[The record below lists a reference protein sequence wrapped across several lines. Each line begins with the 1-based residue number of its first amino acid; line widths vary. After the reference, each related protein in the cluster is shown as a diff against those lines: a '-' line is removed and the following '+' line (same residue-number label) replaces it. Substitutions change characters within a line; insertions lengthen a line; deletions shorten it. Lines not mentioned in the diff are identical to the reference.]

1 MAREIKVIKDEMTA
15 EFISDA
21 AVIEKYGLDTSK
33 SFDEQFSKVSIE
45 SILFYV
51 FAFCAWTMEK
61 LFDTHKAEVT
71 NYIDEMKP
79 HSLRWYVNKVKEFR
93 FGQSLIPDTDQY
105 DDTGL
110 TDEDIATMQIVKYA
124 SAEETNGAL
133 YVKVAKDNA
142 GVRGQLTE
150 DEVNALTSYMNEV
163 KDAGVRIYI
172 RNAPAVDFKIDI
184 TIYYNPQVLNGN
196 GESLIDGGT
205 PVVDAIKDYIENLPF
220 NGEFRN
226 VELIDRLQQVN
237 GVVIPELEGTYSRI
251 TNEDNYS
258 PINAKEKSY
267 SGYYAYD
274 SVNSQVKFEP
284 YANI

>member
-1 MAREIKVIKDEMTA
+1 MAREIKEIKDEMTA
-15 EFISDA
+15 EFISNP
-21 AVIEKYGLDTSK
+21 AVVEKYGLDTEK
-33 SFDEQFSKVSIE
+33 SFDAQFSKASIE

-51 FAFCAWTMEK
+51 FAFCAWTVEK

-110 TDEDIATMQIVKYA
+110 TDKDIATMQIVKYA

-196 GESLIDGGT
+196 GESLIDGGA
-205 PVVDAIKDYIENLPF
+205 PVVGAIKDYIENLPF

>member
-15 EFISDA
+15 EFISNP
-21 AVIEKYGLDTSK
+21 AVVEKYGLDTEK
-33 SFDEQFSKVSIE
+33 SFDAQFSKASIE

-51 FAFCAWTMEK
+51 FAFCAWTVEK

-205 PVVDAIKDYIENLPF
+205 PVVDTIKDYIENLPF

>member
-15 EFISDA
+15 EFISNP
-21 AVIEKYGLDTSK
+21 AVVEKYGLDTEK
-33 SFDEQFSKVSIE
+33 SFDAQFSKASIE

-51 FAFCAWTMEK
+51 FAFCAWTVEK

>member
-1 MAREIKVIKDEMTA
+1 MAREIKEIKDEMTA
-15 EFISDA
+15 EFISNP
-21 AVIEKYGLDTSK
+21 AVVEKYGLDTEK
-33 SFDEQFSKVSIE
+33 SFDAQFSKASIE

-79 HSLRWYVNKVKEFR
+79 HSLRWYVNKAKAFR
-93 FGQSLIPDTDQY
+93 FGQSLIEDTDQY

-110 TDEDIATMQIVKYA
+110 TDEAIADMQIVKYA

-205 PVVDAIKDYIENLPF
+205 PVVGAIKDYIENLPF

>member
-15 EFISDA
+15 EFISNP
-21 AVIEKYGLDTSK
+21 AVVEKYGLDTEK
-33 SFDEQFSKVSIE
+33 SFDAQFSKASIE

-51 FAFCAWTMEK
+51 FAFCAWTVEK
-61 LFDTHKAEVT
+61 LFDTHKTEVT

-133 YVKVAKDNA
+133 YVKVAKDNK

>member
-1 MAREIKVIKDEMTA
+1 MAREIKEIKDEMTA
-15 EFISDA
+15 EFISNP
-21 AVIEKYGLDTSK
+21 AVVEKYGLDTEK
-33 SFDEQFSKVSIE
+33 SFDAQFSKASIE

-51 FAFCAWTMEK
+51 FAFCAWTVEK

>member
-15 EFISDA
+15 EFISNP
-21 AVIEKYGLDTSK
+21 AVVEKYGLDTEK
-33 SFDEQFSKVSIE
+33 SFDAQFSKASIE

-51 FAFCAWTMEK
+51 FAFCAWTVEK

-105 DDTGL
+105 DNTGL

-133 YVKVAKDNA
+133 YVKVAKDNE
-142 GVRGQLTE
+142 GVRSQLTE
-150 DEVNALTSYMNEV
+150 EEVTALTSYMNEV

-220 NGEFRN
+220 DGEYRN
-226 VELIDRLQQVN
+226 VELVDKLQQVE
-237 GVVIPELEGTYSRI
+237 GVVIPELGGAYSKI
-251 TNEDNYS
+251 TNAADYS
-258 PINAKEKSY
+258 AINAKEKPF
-267 SGYYAYD
+267 SGYYAFQEDD
-274 SVNSQVKFEP
+274 STINYVV
-284 YANI
+284 YAGV

>member
-15 EFISDA
+15 EFISNP
-21 AVIEKYGLDTSK
+21 AVVEKYGLDTEK
-33 SFDEQFSKVSIE
+33 SFDVQFSKASIE

-51 FAFCAWTMEK
+51 FAFCAWTVEK

>member
-1 MAREIKVIKDEMTA
+1 M
-15 EFISDA
+15 
-21 AVIEKYGLDTSK
+21 
-33 SFDEQFSKVSIE
+33 
-45 SILFYV
+45 
-51 FAFCAWTMEK
+51 
-61 LFDTHKAEVT
+61 
-71 NYIDEMKP
+71 
-79 HSLRWYVNKVKEFR
+79 
-93 FGQSLIPDTDQY
+93 
-105 DDTGL
+105 
-110 TDEDIATMQIVKYA
+110 
-124 SAEETNGAL
+124 
-133 YVKVAKDNA
+133 
-142 GVRGQLTE
+142 
-150 DEVNALTSYMNEV
+150 

-251 TNEDNYS
+251 TNEDEYS

>member
-1 MAREIKVIKDEMTA
+1 MAREIKEIKDEMTA
-15 EFISDA
+15 EFKSNP
-21 AVIEKYGLDTSK
+21 AVVEKYGLDTKK
-33 SFDEQFSKVSIE
+33 SFDAQFSKASIE

-51 FAFCAWTMEK
+51 FAFCAWTVEK

-93 FGQSLIPDTDQY
+93 FGQSLIADTDQY

-184 TIYYNPQVLNGN
+184 TIYYNPQVLNDN

>member
-1 MAREIKVIKDEMTA
+1 MARTVQEIKNEMTK
-15 EFISDA
+15 EFISDS
-21 AVIEKYGLDTSK
+21 AVVEAYGLNTEK
-33 SFDEQFSKVSIE
+33 SFDDQFSKASIE

-51 FAFCAWTMEK
+51 FAFCAWTVEK